1 MFGSDIPQLLHITE
15 KDYNSLQG
23 PVLQHLSLVVRNL
36 KQLFPNLIIK
46 FWDDN
51 AVNALFQQAPTGFAE
66 FAQAFR
72 LLNPVYGCTRADLF
86 RYLVM
91 FLEGGLYYDC
101 KSGCDEPDEF
111 AAHAPLAPLVLTHW
125 GH

>member
-1 MFGSDIPQLLHITE
+1 MVVSTLYLTRSLFEHVKKKRQANNQAAPIP
-15 KDYNSLQG
+15 K
-23 PVLQHLSLVVRNL
+23 
-36 KQLFPNLIIK
+36 LIGK

-51 AVNALFQQAPTGFAE
+51 AVNALFQQAPTGFND
-66 FAQAFR
+66 FVQAFR

-91 FLEGGLYYDC
+91 YLEGGLYFDC
-101 KSGCDEPDEF
+101 KSGCDNTKKF

-125 GH
+125 GTRYSS